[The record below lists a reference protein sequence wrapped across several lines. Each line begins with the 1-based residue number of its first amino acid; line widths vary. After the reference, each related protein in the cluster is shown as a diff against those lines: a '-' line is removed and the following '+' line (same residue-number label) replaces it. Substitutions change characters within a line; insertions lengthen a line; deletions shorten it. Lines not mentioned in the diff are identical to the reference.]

1 MFLKSAGAFEF
12 PELDLF
18 ISGFVFALFYGLPT
32 SPKSSLEQRK
42 YLKIRVVNSI
52 SPHVSP
58 PLIFTECSTF
68 K

>member
-18 ISGFVFALFYGLPT
+18 ISGFLFALFYGLPT

-42 YLKIRVVNSI
+42 YLKD
-52 SPHVSP
+52 
-58 PLIFTECSTF
+58 
-68 K
+68 